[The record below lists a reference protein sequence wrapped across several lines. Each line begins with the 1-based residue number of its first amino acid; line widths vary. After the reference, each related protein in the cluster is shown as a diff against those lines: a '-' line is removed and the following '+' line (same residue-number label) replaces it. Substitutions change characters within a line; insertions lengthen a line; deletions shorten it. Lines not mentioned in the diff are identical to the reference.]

1 MGRRERSN
9 KSSPTS
15 SNPRKARSASVDGC
29 RSIGLDRGMAKQD
42 IAAVLE
48 EIYLPKLMR
57 PFAGACGSAWT
68 IDPLQVEPKRDLI
81 HKICVGE

>member
-1 MGRRERSN
+1 
-9 KSSPTS
+9 
-15 SNPRKARSASVDGC
+15 
-29 RSIGLDRGMAKQD
+29 MAKQD